1 MNIKELMAGQSSEA
15 VAAALADRLDIAPDR
30 REKAIGRIVTW
41 MEGLKTIQPVETG
54 CLLLGI
60 ICVNKGKELLEAR
73 LYRKENVREYAAAPS
88 QLDDLE
94 DIQNLD
100 EDELQRLTSAK
111 LLPDSYGFKLS
122 PWAEILGYEVDE
134 RNVRDVGGASLCA
147 AVIWEM
153 TFFGLD
159 EQAVEAERQ
168 KLDEAFR
175 QAEEIQKLPEAEQDK
190 YYLTAEEVFANWG
203 LPPRTEEEQQ
213 AAHQQLCDEILTN
226 CLRTRKALKKYG
238 MRL

>member
-1 MNIKELMAGQSSEA
+1 MNIKELMAGQPSEA

-30 REKAIGRIVTW
+30 REQAIGRIVTW
-41 MEGLKTIQPVETG
+41 MEGLKTIQPVETD

-60 ICVNKGKELLEAR
+60 ICVNKDKEFLEPR
-73 LYRKENVREYAAAPS
+73 LYRKQDLREYTAAPS
-88 QLDDLE
+88 ELDNLE
-94 DIQNLD
+94 NIQNLD
-100 EDELQRLTSAK
+100 EEKLQRLASAR
-111 LLPDSYGFKLS
+111 LLPDSYGFNLS

-134 RNVRDVGGASLCA
+134 RNAQDVGGAALCA

-159 EQAVEAERQ
+159 EQAVEAERK
-168 KLDEAFR
+168 KLDEALR
-175 QAEEIQKLPEAEQDK
+175 QAEEMQKLPEAEQDK
-190 YYLTAEEVFANWG
+190 NYLTAEEVFANWG
-203 LPPRTEEEQQ
+203 FPPQTEEEQQ
-213 AAHQQLCDEILTN
+213 ASHQQLCEEILTN